1 MKRLFLCLAFL
12 LAAHPAQAALSY
24 RVVYTADHTMVPST
38 QTNFPVPI
46 ILNNA
51 NFKTVANGGHVQNS
65 SGFDIVPYTDA
76 ALTTRITGCELEA
89 YSPTAGTGILWVT
102 IASLSSTT
110 DTLVHVGYGDATI
123 STNQCT
129 TTATWNANYA
139 RVYHLGNG
147 TTLSAVDSTGNS
159 NGTINAVTA
168 VAGQLDGAASF
179 GTSSSYITVAAYNP
193 TSFTIEMW
201 LNPNSLPGAGV
212 YPIVISNLP
221 TDLSNGWEIYL
232 SASDGGGTANRFIF
246 QVANSSM
253 YFTANANAT
262 ATAGAWTHLA
272 GTFTGGTGIMYVNGV
287 AQTATMSAATLGSST
302 ELVTFGTRPSSTTN
316 WAGLDD
322 EVRISNVARSAD
334 YLLASYRS
342 ATFGSVSNEI
352 PVGGGLKPGTL
363 VTLGVGK

>member
-1 MKRLFLCLAFL
+1 MLLIIAL
-12 LAAHPAQAALSY
+12 LAAVPAQAAFSY
-24 RVVYTADHTMVPST
+24 RVVYTAPAAMVPST

-89 YSPTAGTGILWVT
+89 YSATAGTGILWVN
-102 IASLSSTT
+102 IASLSSSA

-129 TTATWNANYA
+129 TTGTWNANYVS
-139 RVYHLGNG
+139 VYHFGNG
-147 TTLSAVDSTGNS
+147 TTLSAADSTGTA

-168 VAGQLDGAASF
+168 AAGQLDGAASF
-179 GTSSSYITVAAYNP
+179 STSSSYIYTAAYNP
-193 TSFTIEMW
+193 TSLTIELW
-201 LNPNSLPGAGV
+201 LNPSSLPGAGI

-221 TDLSNGWEIYL
+221 TSLTNGWEVYL
-232 SASDGGGTANRFIF
+232 SASDGTPANRFVF
-246 QVANSSM
+246 QVANSST
-253 YFTANANAT
+253 YATASANAA
-262 ATAGAWTHLA
+262 ATAGTWVHVA
-272 GTFTGGTGIMYVNGV
+272 GTFTGGTGTLYINGV
-287 AQTATMSAATLGSST
+287 AQTATFSGATIGSSSEFITFATRPAATTL
-302 ELVTFGTRPSSTTN
+302 
-316 WAGLDD
+316 WAGSDD

-334 YLLASYRS
+334 YLLTSYRS
-342 ATFGSVSNEI
+342 ATFGTVSNEI
-352 PVGGGLKPGTL
+352 AVGAGLKSGTL